1 MLDGGAV
8 VIRGQPRNGPPP
20 ERTLALAEI
29 DAPRL
34 ARRPGAPN
42 AGPSGTPDEPLAWEG
57 REFLRKLLVGK
68 PVLGCVSHTVPSGRE
83 YGTVLFG
90 SQVSAHFYFFII
102 NVLAPSFSVASIDK
116 IAKKIRWNS
125 GKCSLCYIF
134 NCRRPLTP
142 VRTPTRRRTP
152 PSCWW
157 ARAWPRC
164 ATTATM
170 RP

>member
-68 PVLGCVSHTVPSGRE
+68 PVLGCVSHTVSSGRE

-90 SQVSAHFYFFII
+90 SQVSAHFYFFLLMCLPQ
-102 NVLAPSFSVASIDK
+102 VFQ
-116 IAKKIRWNS
+116 
-125 GKCSLCYIF
+125 SL
-134 NCRRPLTP
+134 RLT
-142 VRTPTRRRTP
+142 RLQKNIEG
-152 PSCWW
+152 
-157 ARAWPRC
+157 
-164 ATTATM
+164 
-170 RP
+170 

>member
-1 MLDGGAV
+1 MSEQQQSPKQYFTGIVKQVLDGGAV

-34 ARRPGAPN
+34 GRRPG
-42 AGPSGTPDEPLAWEG
+42 PSSPATQDEPLAWES

-90 SQVSAHFYFFII
+90 SQVKSQATLSAGR
-102 NVLAPSFSVASIDK
+102 L
-116 IAKKIRWNS
+116 
-125 GKCSLCYIF
+125 
-134 NCRRPLTP
+134 
-142 VRTPTRRRTP
+142 
-152 PSCWW
+152 
-157 ARAWPRC
+157 
-164 ATTATM
+164 
-170 RP
+170 